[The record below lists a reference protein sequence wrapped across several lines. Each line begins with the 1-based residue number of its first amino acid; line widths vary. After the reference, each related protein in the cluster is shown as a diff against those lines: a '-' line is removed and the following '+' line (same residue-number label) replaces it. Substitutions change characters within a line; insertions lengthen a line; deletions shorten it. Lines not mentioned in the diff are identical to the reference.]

1 MKRALIFGATGG
13 IGQAIV
19 ARLAES
25 GWSMYLHCNSNWE
38 EASDLARTLAEKHPL
53 QDFMPIKLNFLA
65 GDDQLKNFASSLLPI
80 NAVVFAQ
87 GITNY
92 DFLGSQSSQV
102 IDQIIKVNLENP
114 IKLTKLL
121 ESQLLKQEHSR
132 IVYLGSVYG
141 GQGSAMEAVY
151 SATKGGISRFAQ
163 A

>member
-13 IGQAIV
+13 IGQAIA

-38 EASDLARTLAEKHPL
+38 EANDLARTLAEKHPL

-65 GDDQLKNFASSLLPI
+65 GDDQLKNFASSLLPV

-102 IDQIIKVNLENP
+102 IDQIIELTGWHKLE
-114 IKLTKLL
+114 LL
-121 ESQLLKQEHSR
+121 LGAPLQLP
-132 IVYLGSVYG
+132 YG
-141 GQGSAMEAVY
+141 NRQFIDRAQ
-151 SATKGGISRFAQ
+151 TPFGGKPDNWQ
-163 A
+163 QDQ